1 MISLRMMALAC
12 AAVVVAIG
20 AAGLPATTTFA
31 YDPTST
37 AAVNVDASKLALR
50 GYDPVA
56 YFTVGAPSQGSAEF
70 TAEHDGAV
78 YHFANAANRDTF
90 LADPAKYAP
99 AYGGFCAMGAALN
112 KKLDGDP
119 TIWKIVD
126 GRLYLN
132 VHPEA
137 AKKWQ
142 EDIPAN
148 ISKAEKNWAVIKD
161 KTPNSL

>member
-1 MISLRMMALAC
+1 MIRLRMTALAC
-12 AAVVVAIG
+12 AAAIFGIG
-20 AAGLPATTTFA
+20 AAGLPATPAFA

-56 YFTVGAPSQGSAEF
+56 YFAEGAPSQGSAEF
-70 TAEHDGAV
+70 AAEHDGAV
-78 YHFANAANRDTF
+78 YHFASAANRDAF
-90 LADPAKYAP
+90 LADPTKYAP

-132 VHPEA
+132 VHLDA
-137 AKKWQ
+137 AKRWQ
-142 EDIPAN
+142 EDVQGN
-148 ISKAEKNWAVIKD
+148 ISKAEENWPKIED
-161 KTPNSL
+161 KTPDSL